1 MRVKLTVSY
10 DGTDFCGWQ
19 VQDNGVSVQGVLEEA
34 IFKVTGENVRV
45 TGSGRTDAGVHA
57 AGQVA
62 HFDTESSV
70 PAEKFYKALNV
81 FLPGSVKVIKSEEA
95 DADFHACNS
104 AKKKTYAYSLYV
116 SDTELPLKER
126 CAERI
131 ADADVEKMK
140 AAAKEFV
147 GTHDFSAYKAS
158 GSSAKTT
165 VRKIY
170 SCKVVK
176 KGTDITFTVCGNGF
190 LYNMVRI
197 MVGATV
203 AAGKGE
209 ISVEDIRRSLAT
221 GERPKN
227 VKTFPAKGL
236 CLISAEYSPQKNR
249 RKQK

>member
-34 IFKVTGENVRV
+34 IFKVTGEKVRV

-57 AGQVA
+57 AGQTA
-62 HFDTESSV
+62 HFDTNSTV

-81 FLPGSVKVIKSEEA
+81 FLPCGVKVVKSERA
-95 DADFHACNS
+95 DDDFHACNL
-104 AKKKTYAYSLYV
+104 AKRKTYTYSLYL
-116 SDTELPLKER
+116 SDAELPLKER
-126 CAERI
+126 YAERVENV
-131 ADADVEKMK
+131 DAEKMK

-236 CLISAEYSPQKNR
+236 CLMKAEYNPR
-249 RKQK
+249 RKGER

>member
-1 MRVKLTVSY
+1 MRYVAEIAY
-10 DGTDFCGWQ
+10 DGTNYAGWQ
-19 VQDNGVSVQGVLEEA
+19 RQKNAVSVQELLENA
-34 IFKVTGENVRV
+34 FFAAFKTRVAVTA
-45 TGSGRTDAGVHA
+45 SGRTDAGVHA

-126 CAERI
+126 YAERI

>member
-70 PAEKFYKALNV
+70 PAEKFYKALNA
-81 FLPGSVKVIKSEEA
+81 FLPCGVKVVKSERA
-95 DADFHACNS
+95 DDDFHACNL
-104 AKKKTYAYSLYV
+104 AKRKTYAYSLYL
-116 SDTELPLKER
+116 SDAELPLKER
-126 CAERI
+126 YAERVENV
-131 ADADVEKMK
+131 DAEKMK

-236 CLISAEYSPQKNR
+236 CLMKAEYNPR
-249 RKQK
+249 RKGER

>member
-34 IFKVTGENVRV
+34 IFKVTGEKVRV

-57 AGQVA
+57 AGQAA
-62 HFDTESSV
+62 HFDTNSTV
-70 PAEKFYKALNV
+70 PAEKFYKALNA
-81 FLPGSVKVIKSEEA
+81 FLPCGVKVVKSERV
-95 DADFHACNS
+95 DDDFHACNL
-104 AKKKTYAYSLYV
+104 AKRKTYTYSLYL
-116 SDTELPLKER
+116 SDAELPLKER
-126 CAERI
+126 YAERVENV
-131 ADADVEKMK
+131 DAEKMK

-209 ISVEDIRRSLAT
+209 ISVEDIRRSLAS

-236 CLISAEYSPQKNR
+236 CLMKAEYNP
-249 RKQK
+249 RKKGER

>member
-95 DADFHACNS
+95 DAD
-104 AKKKTYAYSLYV
+104 
-116 SDTELPLKER
+116 
-126 CAERI
+126 
-131 ADADVEKMK
+131 VEKMK

-203 AAGKGE
+203 AAGRGE

>member
-34 IFKVTGENVRV
+34 IFKVTDEKVRV

-57 AGQVA
+57 AGQTA
-62 HFDTESSV
+62 HFDTNSTV
-70 PAEKFYKALNV
+70 PAEKFYKALNA
-81 FLPGSVKVIKSEEA
+81 FLPCGVKVVKSERA
-95 DADFHACNS
+95 DDDFHACNL
-104 AKKKTYAYSLYV
+104 AKRKTYAYSLYL
-116 SDTELPLKER
+116 SDAELPLKER
-126 CAERI
+126 YAERVENV
-131 ADADVEKMK
+131 DAEKMK

-236 CLISAEYSPQKNR
+236 CLMKAEYNPR
-249 RKQK
+249 RKGER